1 MEDSWFLPD
10 LTPLLN
16 INMFTLLL
24 PIFFLHIL
32 HFNIYFMN
40 IYLYSSHIIV

>member
-24 PIFFLHIL
+24 PIFLLIL

-40 IYLYSSHIIV
+40 IYLYSSHIIL

>member
-24 PIFFLHIL
+24 PIFFYSFYIL
-32 HFNIYFMN
+32 IYTLG
-40 IYLYSSHIIV
+40 IYIYTAVT